1 MSKKTTKENA
11 AVAVEK
17 NIVRIAAIANAYGNV
32 RICLDRYGTN
42 SLVVPGLRPDDTDG
56 FIPISIIRAFLES
69 DVRSSRLVLAVCKAL
84 ADGIKGVR
92 PTDFVNDAIRRILA
106 KMKIKATYILHQ
118 AGEVYTDEK
127 TGETGAYTK
136 DWYELD
142 TQSIRL
148 SYGENKDA
156 YLNCDASAFIAES
169 SMIEDF

>member
-17 NIVRIAAIANAYGNV
+17 NVVRIAAIANAYGNV
-32 RICLDRYGTN
+32 RISPDKYGTN
-42 SLVVPGLRPDDTDG
+42 SLVVPGFRPDDADG
-56 FIPISIIRAFLES
+56 FVPISIIRAFLES
-69 DVRSSRLVLAVCKAL
+69 DARSSLLVVAVCRAL

-92 PTDFVNDAIRRILA
+92 PTDLVNDAIRRILS
-106 KMKIKATYILHQ
+106 KMKIKGTYILHQ

-142 TQSIRL
+142 TKSVRL

-156 YLNCDASAFIAES
+156 YLNCDVSAFITES

>member
-17 NIVRIAAIANAYGNV
+17 NVVRIAAIANAYGNV
-32 RICLDRYGTN
+32 RIYPDKYGTN
-42 SLVVPGLRPDDTDG
+42 SLVVPGFRPDDTDG
-56 FIPISIIRAFLES
+56 FVPISIIRAFLES
-69 DVRSSRLVLAVCKAL
+69 DVRSSMLVVAVCRTL

-92 PTDFVNDAIRRILA
+92 PTDFINDAIRRILA
-106 KMKIKATYILHQ
+106 KMKIKGTYILHR

-142 TQSIRL
+142 TKSIRL

-156 YLNCDASAFIAES
+156 YRNCDTSAFITES